1 MEEWFLQL
9 SYDNLTLVFNICRSI
24 EAQQAA
30 AAAAAKINQQL
41 GVSQNKPMIPGMPS
55 PPGPKPGMPG
65 LGMVVTED
73 YTVPDKLVGLSKY
86 SVKKKCN
93 PISH

>member
-1 MEEWFLQL
+1 MKKEAYLERFYVL
-9 SYDNLTLVFNICRSI
+9 NIANIYRSI

-41 GVSQNKPMIPGMPS
+41 GVSQGNKPMIPGMSS

-73 YTVPDKLVGLSKY
+73 YAVPDKLVGLSKY
-86 SVKKKCN
+86 
-93 PISH
+93 IWAA